1 MVMKFMLLPWK
12 PELVFT
18 GTSVMG
24 VNPENGKFCSHVVRF
39 ELKLSS
45 SVVINGFNLWLS
57 LRCILCHH
65 RKLWSNTVNATSTA
79 VVSGYRLIK
88 NLDAMNVYFD
98 HSVVEL

>member
-39 ELKLSS
+39 NLKLSS
-45 SVVINGFNLWLS
+45 SGVIDGFNMWL
-57 LRCILCHH
+57 
-65 RKLWSNTVNATSTA
+65 
-79 VVSGYRLIK
+79 
-88 NLDAMNVYFD
+88 
-98 HSVVEL
+98 